1 MDNGFDTGGFG
12 GNRKPPLLIEKN
24 DLVKGGL
31 FVAFDQDA
39 VTLFQSMSD
48 RTFFKGIVS
57 NDGKMFGV
65 INSNDTGSSLLR
77 SGCIFPFPVD

>member
-1 MDNGFDTGGFG
+1 MDNGLDTWGFG
-12 GNRKPPLLIEKN
+12 GNREPSLLIEKN

-48 RTFFKGIVS
+48 RTFFKGVVS
-57 NDGKMFGV
+57 NDSKMFGV
-65 INSNDTGSSLLR
+65 INSNDTSSSLLGA
-77 SGCIFPFPVD
+77 GCIFPFPVD